1 MLKIF
6 GYLKGH
12 LPSVMAIILLLIF
25 QAYCDLAL
33 PQYTS
38 QVVDVGIQQNGL
50 AHNSPQ
56 YIKSSELE
64 KILLFMS
71 REDGSAVK
79 DAYEADKKE
88 GVLCRKDMEEE
99 QLDALDTL
107 LREPEVMVL
116 SLSAESKE
124 AEKAKEDMAAAMA
137 QASGMDAAVFADMD
151 FFELLEQLPLEQ
163 RLEMRKEM
171 MEKIGAASDSIL
183 NQMAINYAGNVYADA
198 GYDLSVL
205 QRNYI
210 LLVGGQMLLVSL
222 GAMIAAIFVGLLASK
237 VAASVGMELRV
248 QVFDK
253 VVSFSNAQMDQF
265 STASLITRSTND
277 VQQIQ
282 MVVVMLLR
290 MVLYAPVMGI
300 GGIIKVTNTNTSM
313 AWIIAV
319 AVLAIIC
326 VVLVLF
332 TTVMPKFKMMQ
343 KLVDRLNLVMR
354 EILTGLQ
361 VIRAFSTE
369 KKEEKRFDEANKD
382 LTKTMLFTNRAMT
395 LMMPTMMFIMN
406 GITLMILWFGAKG
419 IDSGDLQVGDMM
431 AFITYTMQIVMSF
444 LMITMVSI
452 MLPRA
457 GVAAGRINEVIDTS
471 LTVLDPPKSEEG
483 KTDKKGYVEFE
494 HVDFSYPGAEEQV
507 LSDIT
512 FTAKPG
518 ETTAFIGSTGS
529 GKSTLINLIP
539 RFYDVTGGSIRVGG
553 VDVRNMTKKELRN
566 QLGYVPQKGVLF
578 SGTIATNLKYSDEN
592 MADAQIAY
600 AAEIAQAADFIGEK
614 EEGYDSHIAQGGSN
628 VSGGQ
633 KQRLSIARAI
643 AKKPQIYIFDDSF
656 SALDFKTDA
665 AVRRALRKETKDST
679 LLIVAQRISTIMN
692 AQQIIVLDE
701 GKIVGKGTHRELLE
715 NCEVYS
721 QIAASQLS
729 ASELE
734 GTKKGGAANE

>member
-665 AVRRALRKETKDST
+665 AVRRALKKETKDST